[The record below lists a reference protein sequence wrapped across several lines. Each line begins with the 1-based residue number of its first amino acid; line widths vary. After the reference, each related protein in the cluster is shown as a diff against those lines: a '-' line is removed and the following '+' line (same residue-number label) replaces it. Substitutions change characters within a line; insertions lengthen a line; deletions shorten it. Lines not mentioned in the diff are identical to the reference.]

1 MNKTSKSEVYSWRLT
16 PELKMQLEAAA
27 RDEKAS
33 IGIILDRVVRE
44 WLAKRPL
51 SEGDDAEQ
59 QRQLRERAMKVVGT
73 VSIGLGPYTNERV
86 REVMGEQLEKKH
98 RASQRRAPRRRSCRG
113 GRHWS
118 RRQGEGSHRRSH
130 GEGSAGRG

>member
-1 MNKTSKSEVYSWRLT
+1 MNKMSKSEVYSWRLT

-59 QRQLRERAMKVVGT
+59 QRQLRERAMKAVGT

-98 RASQRRAPRRRSCRG
+98 RASQRRAPRR
-113 GRHWS
+113 S
-118 RRQGEGSHRRSH
+118 R
-130 GEGSAGRG
+130 